1 MSWSSRRQ
9 MKLAA
14 PMLAAIL
21 CAALRPALAEDPARA
36 FRLAEEKGCF
46 ECHAIGWK
54 LVGPAFTDV
63 AARYRF
69 DPQAR
74 ELLVDKVRFGGK
86 QHWGERFN
94 MWPQTNLSDEETYVL
109 VDWVLSQRP

>member
-1 MSWSSRRQ
+1 M
-9 MKLAA
+9 AA
-14 PMLAAIL
+14 PMLVSAL
-21 CAALRPALAEDPARA
+21 CATLHPALAEDSGDA

-63 AARYRF
+63 AARYRL

-74 ELLVDKVRFGGK
+74 EMLVDKVRFGG
-86 QHWGERFN
+86 QRHWGERFN

-109 VDWVLSQRP
+109 VDWVLSQH

>member
-1 MSWSSRRQ
+1 MRIG
-9 MKLAA
+9 MLAFGAAALAA
-14 PMLAAIL
+14 
-21 CAALRPALAEDPARA
+21 ALPPAVAVDPGRA
-36 FRLAEEKGCF
+36 FRRSEAKGCF

-69 DPQAR
+69 DR
-74 ELLVDKVRFGGK
+74 KTRDLLADKLRFGGE

-94 MWPQTNLSDEETYVL
+94 MWPQANLSDEEAYVL
-109 VDWVLSQRP
+109 IEWVLAQH

>member
-1 MSWSSRRQ
+1 MRIAA
-9 MKLAA
+9 LA
-14 PMLAAIL
+14 LGAAV
-21 CAALRPALAEDPARA
+21 AAASLRPAAAADPARA

-69 DPQAR
+69 DREAR
-74 ELLVDKVRFGGK
+74 DVLADKLRFGGK

-94 MWPQTNLSDEETYVL
+94 MWPQTNVSDEEAYVL
-109 VDWVLSQRP
+109 IEWVLSQH

>member
-1 MSWSSRRQ
+1 MRIAALALSAAA
-9 MKLAA
+9 LAA
-14 PMLAAIL
+14 TF
-21 CAALRPALAEDPARA
+21 RPVVAEDPARA

-54 LVGPAFTDV
+54 HVGPAFTDV

-69 DPQAR
+69 DPGAR
-74 ELLVDKVRFGGK
+74 DLLVDKLRFGGR

-94 MWPQTNLSDEETYVL
+94 MWPQTNLSDEEAYAL
-109 VDWVLSQRP
+109 IEWVLSQH

>member
-1 MSWSSRRQ
+1 MPWRSRCR
-9 MKLAA
+9 MTIAA
-14 PMLAAIL
+14 PMLAAAL
-21 CAALRPALAEDPARA
+21 CATQPPALAEDPARA

-54 LVGPAFTDV
+54 LAGPAFTDV
-63 AARYRF
+63 ATRYRL

-74 ELLVDKVRFGGK
+74 DMLVDKLRFGGK

-109 VDWVLSQRP
+109 VDWVLLQH

>member
-1 MSWSSRRQ
+1 MPWRSRCR
-9 MKLAA
+9 KTIAAPVLAA
-14 PMLAAIL
+14 AL
-21 CAALRPALAEDPARA
+21 CATLPAALAEDPARA

-54 LVGPAFTDV
+54 LAGPAFTDV
-63 AARYRF
+63 AARYRL

-74 ELLVDKVRFGGK
+74 DMLVDKLRFGGK

-109 VDWVLSQRP
+109 VDWVLLQH